1 MHFEKREVNAR
12 AVTINHQVE
21 RIANTVIRAY
31 DVVKAKVGL
40 RGRAAAYDDLAY
52 EFVGGARDALRK
64 KHYDKSLR
72 LLWKAEQV
80 APWSSFHDATDAE
93 RALFGMA
100 ERGMTSDEK
109 KLRAQI
115 TSAEFRAMLDREYT
129 PTQKRALVTIL
140 SAIGHGEAYAWL
152 VIVGE
157 LMHYVRDYEFG
168 IRIPRAL
175 LELEREVAAAQD
187 ALAVRLEREPTTAE
201 IADVLGVSAMAV
213 ARARRIRSVA
223 RPLAVD
229 EVNTLALASGD
240 GLGAEDRFALTQAFR
255 KLGALER
262 RVVGGMYLLGLT
274 QAQIASALEI
284 SPKRVSR
291 VHLRALANMRQGW
304 TA

>member
-1 MHFEKREVNAR
+1 MEESASPLVSYASRHIDAANRL
-12 AVTINHQVE
+12 VTSFS
-21 RIANTVIRAY
+21 Y
-31 DVVKAKVGL
+31 L
-40 RGRAAAYDDLAY
+40 CGRAARKFLRSGLERCDL
-52 EFVGGARDALRK
+52 
-64 KHYDKSLR
+64 
-72 LLWKAEQV
+72 EQV
-80 APWSSFHDATDAE
+80 AAVGLIKASRRYDAGT
-93 RALFGMA
+93 R
-100 ERGMTSDEK
+100 
-109 KLRAQI
+109 
-115 TSAEFRAMLDREYT
+115 T
-129 PTQKRALVTIL
+129 PF
-140 SAIGHGEAYAWL
+140 EAYAWL

-291 VHLRALANMRQGW
+291 AHLRALANMRQGW

>member
-152 VIVGE
+152 VSASLLTQVQSTGAKAAVTMQVMEEAKHFVVLRE
-157 LMHYVRDYEFG
+157 LIQAFG
-168 IRIPRAL
+168 VDVPRLSAWEYLL
-175 LELEREVAAAQD
+175 LEGSLK
-187 ALAVRLEREPTTAE
+187 
-201 IADVLGVSAMAV
+201 
-213 ARARRIRSVA
+213 AR
-223 RPLAVD
+223 
-229 EVNTLALASGD
+229 
-240 GLGAEDRFALTQAFR
+240 GLDKFY
-255 KLGALER
+255 
-262 RVVGGMYLLGLT
+262 GMNV
-274 QAQIASALEI
+274 II
-284 SPKRVSR
+284 
-291 VHLRALANMRQGW
+291 
-304 TA
+304 